1 MFKTASVTS
10 VVAFVVMMTFYL
22 LSKPGHTFRSDL
34 TPTSP
39 TGVKPE
45 QYPDTNDLRQND
57 WGGSNHS
64 AYIDEAIKKTL
75 RDPDSYRFISATRW
89 TQDGS
94 KAWICKATYRVEN
107 GFDEYAIPEETDVI
121 FDANGCRVLNPVS
134 DKNSS
139 TMTAAE
145 RREMNRQIKQVHEL
159 AKGSKRG
166 ER

>member
-1 MFKTASVTS
+1 MFKTACITS
-10 VVAFVVMMTFYL
+10 VVAFLVMMTFYL
-22 LSKPGHTFRSDL
+22 LLKPRATFRSDL

-39 TGVKPE
+39 MGVKPA
-45 QYPDTNDLRQND
+45 QYPDANDLRQND
-57 WGGSNHS
+57 WGGSNQS

-89 TQDGS
+89 AQDGS
-94 KAWICKATYRVEN
+94 KAWVCKATYRTEN
-107 GFDEYAIPEETDVI
+107 GFGEYAIPEGTDVI
-121 FDANGCRVLNPVS
+121 FDANGCRVLNPAL
-134 DKNSS
+134 DKNTS

-159 AKGSKRG
+159 VKGSKPG